1 MGGGE
6 GADISMNDNLLMCA
20 SKAGEAC
27 IHVCMHMFVA
37 MLWSTI
43 LIILCCHVLFP
54 FSEVQMIVLANI
66 ATMSAERPVSGISI
80 IFNIHVLVHVPLLLP
95 TYSTAHV
102 KGKCYTHFSCR
113 IHAGYAQIDNTFHT
127 YDYHGVC
134 GLHATRHTCMENQHP
149 CSQQKSFVL

>member
-1 MGGGE
+1 MYMY
-6 GADISMNDNLLMCA
+6 A
-20 SKAGEAC
+20 
-27 IHVCMHMFVA
+27 HVHGNALVHY
-37 MLWSTI
+37 I
-43 LIILCCHVLFP
+43 LIILCCRVLFP

-80 IFNIHVLVHVPLLLP
+80 IFNIHILVHVPLLLP

-127 YDYHGVC
+127 YDYHGAC